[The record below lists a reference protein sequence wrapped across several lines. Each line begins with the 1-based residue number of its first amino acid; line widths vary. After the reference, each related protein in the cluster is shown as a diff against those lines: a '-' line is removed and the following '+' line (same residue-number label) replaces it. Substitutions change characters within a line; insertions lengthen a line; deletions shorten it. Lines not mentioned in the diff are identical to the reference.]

1 MEKLSTTE
9 LSMWLQDKGFS
20 VDVQEALKASI
31 LTVTVFLYL
40 CVLCEP
46 CTTEQET
53 DGEATV
59 AAFATR
65 SGPDC
70 LKDVIPKLGSRLK
83 VYNAIRV
90 VINEGYQQKVIMYH
104 ISVCW
109 KQS

>member
-20 VDVQEALKASI
+20 VDVQEAFEGMKASI

-40 CVLCEP
+40 CEP
-46 CTTEQET
+46 CTTEQEM

-59 AAFATR
+59 AAFATS